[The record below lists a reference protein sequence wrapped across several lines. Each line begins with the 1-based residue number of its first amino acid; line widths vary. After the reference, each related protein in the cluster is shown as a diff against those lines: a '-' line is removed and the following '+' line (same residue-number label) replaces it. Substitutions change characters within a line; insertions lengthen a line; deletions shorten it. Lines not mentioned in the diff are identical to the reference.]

1 MILLIYVF
9 NYFIYLACGEAGEG
23 KGSVGEGLGRVRHKR
38 ITLTHVVLLIYL
50 TICFN
55 LFALWGG

>member
-23 KGSVGEGLGRVRHKR
+23 KGSVGEGLDTKE
-38 ITLTHVVLLIYL
+38 LPLLMWLY
-50 TICFN
+50 
-55 LFALWGG
+55 